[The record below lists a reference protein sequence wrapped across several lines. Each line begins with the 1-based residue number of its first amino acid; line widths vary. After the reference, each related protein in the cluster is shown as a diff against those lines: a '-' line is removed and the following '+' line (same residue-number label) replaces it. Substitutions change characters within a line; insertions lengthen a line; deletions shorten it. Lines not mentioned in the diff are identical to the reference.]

1 MRTLLLLFFSLT
13 IFSASA
19 ANNKKD
25 EAKVSG
31 VIYENVK
38 GYKLP
43 LSLASVKCEGT
54 VIGTFS
60 DKSGEFKI
68 DLPEGKH
75 TITFSFVGYE
85 PIEKELKVK
94 KNKEIYLEITLDQ
107 QTGFAQK

>member
-1 MRTLLLLFFSLT
+1 MRTLLLLFFC
-13 IFSASA
+13 IFLVSASA
-19 ANNKKD
+19 ADNKKTNT
-25 EAKVSG
+25 KLTG

-60 DKSGEFKI
+60 DKSGEFQI

-75 TITFSFVGYE
+75 KITFSFVGYE

-94 KNKEIYLEITLDQ
+94 KNKEIYMEVTLNQ
-107 QTGFAQK
+107 QSGFAQK